1 MTKKTDNTQ
10 PETSFEEALESLES
24 IIEKIES
31 GEIGLEESI
40 AQYEHGVALINRC
53 RGILNRAEQRVE
65 ELTDRM
71 KTDGQDQA
79 GGASA

>member
-1 MTKKTDNTQ
+1 MTKPKDKSQ
-10 PETSFEEALESLES
+10 PETTFEEALESLES

-40 AQYEHGVALINRC
+40 TQYERGVGLINRC
-53 RGILNRAEQRVE
+53 RAILNRAEQRVE

-71 KTDGQDQA
+71 KADGQNQA
-79 GGASA
+79 GSDA